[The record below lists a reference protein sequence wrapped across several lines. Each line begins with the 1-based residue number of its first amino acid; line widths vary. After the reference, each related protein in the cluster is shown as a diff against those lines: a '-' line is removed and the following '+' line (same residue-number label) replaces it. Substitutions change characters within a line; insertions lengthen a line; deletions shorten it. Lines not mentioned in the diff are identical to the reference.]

1 MRILLIRH
9 AESEG
14 NAAQRI
20 QGWND
25 EPLTDRGREQAKA
38 LAKRLQNGY
47 GICAVY
53 ASSLS
58 RARQTAEII
67 AGSLGLTPV
76 LDDRLREY
84 DCGVVTG
91 LTWEEVQAQ
100 YPDIARRWA
109 EDSWRVPIPG
119 EEGIELFQQRVVSAM
134 DDVIARHK
142 EEDAVAVVAH
152 GGTWSAYLA
161 YLVGLDYRQ
170 RQPWVFDNASLS
182 IIILGGIRPRI
193 ALLNDTCHLNADG
206 EK

>member
-9 AESEG
+9 AESVG

-25 EPLTDRGREQAKA
+25 EPLTELGREQALA
-38 LAKRLQNGY
+38 LALRLQNGY

-53 ASSLS
+53 ASSLL

-67 AGSLGLTPV
+67 AGTLKVPLIC
-76 LDDRLREY
+76 DDRLKEY

-91 LTWEEVQAQ
+91 LTWEEVQLR
-100 YPDIARRWA
+100 YPEIATRWA

-119 EEGIELFQQRVVSAM
+119 EEGIENFQQRVLSAM
-134 DDVIARHK
+134 SDIVGYHK
-142 EEDAVAVVAH
+142 EEDTVAVVAH

-161 YLVGLDYRQ
+161 SLVELDYRR

-182 IIILGGIRPRI
+182 IILLGGIRPRI
-193 ALLNDTCHLNADG
+193 VLLNDTCHL
-206 EK
+206 KHL